1 MNERLREL
9 RKELGLSMEE
19 FGKILGITKSGV
31 SDIENGRR
39 SVTDQHIKMLTI
51 QPLKGKYL
59 NETWF
64 RNGEGEMFRE
74 QSTEDIL
81 TAFVKDLSF
90 EGDESFKKR
99 FVQAIAQMSDEG
111 WKSFEKWLNEFLLNY
126 QKPAA
131 GDLDP
136 DQEAEAY
143 RQELIIQKRAEERS
157 KASDGTEEK
166 DA

>member
-1 MNERLREL
+1 MNNENSRIKEV
-9 RKELGLSMEE
+9 RKSLDLTMEKFGEKVGMKRNSLSQ
-19 FGKILGITKSGV
+19 V
-31 SDIENGRR
+31 ENGVNAVSNQLR
-39 SVTDQHIKMLTI
+39 SAVCREFNVD
-51 QPLKGKYL
+51 
-59 NETWF
+59 ETWL
-64 RNGEGEMFRE
+64 RTGEGEMFRE
-74 QSTEDIL
+74 RSMEDVL
-81 TAFVKDLSF
+81 TDFMKDLSF

-99 FVQAIAQMSDEG
+99 FIQAIAQMSDEG
-111 WKSFEKWLNEFLLNY
+111 WKNFEKWLNEFLLNY

-143 RQELIIQKRAEERS
+143 RQELIMQKRAEERS

>member
-1 MNERLREL
+1 MNERFKEL
-9 RKELGLSMEE
+9 RKFLKLSQEE
-19 FGKILGITKSGV
+19 FGKRIGITKASVSRLESGENNP
-31 SDIENGRR
+31 SDQTVMLICNGFN
-39 SVTDQHIKMLTI
+39 V
-51 QPLKGKYL
+51 
-59 NETWF
+59 NETWL
-64 RNGEGEMFRE
+64 RTGEGEMFRE
-74 QSTEDIL
+74 RSMEDVL
-81 TAFVKDLSF
+81 TDFMKDLSF

-166 DA
+166 EA

>member
-1 MNERLREL
+1 MNERFKEL
-9 RKELGLSMEE
+9 RKFLKLSQEE
-19 FGKILGITKSGV
+19 FGKRIGITKASVSRLESGENNP
-31 SDIENGRR
+31 SDQTVMLICNGFN
-39 SVTDQHIKMLTI
+39 VD
-51 QPLKGKYL
+51 
-59 NETWF
+59 ETWL
-64 RNGEGEMFRE
+64 RTGEGEMFRE
-74 QSTEDIL
+74 RSMEDVL
-81 TAFVKDLSF
+81 TDFMKDLSF

-111 WKSFEKWLNEFLLNY
+111 WKNFEKWLNEFLLNY

-143 RQELIIQKRAEERS
+143 RQELIIQKRAGERS

>member
-59 NETWF
+59 NETWL
-64 RNGEGEMFRE
+64 RTGEGEMFRKR
-74 QSTEDIL
+74 SMEDVL
-81 TAFVKDLSF
+81 TDFMKDLSF

-111 WKSFEKWLNEFLLNY
+111 WKNFEKWLNEFLKNY
-126 QKPAA
+126 QRPAA

-143 RQELIIQKRAEERS
+143 
-157 KASDGTEEK
+157 ASN
-166 DA
+166 